1 MAGGYQVLD
10 HTADI
15 ALTAWST
22 TPAGAFAQA
31 ALGMFAI
38 ILGTD
43 PTAWQGRGGPAMLDV
58 AVQGRSWESL
68 LVAWL
73 DELLYHFD
81 AEAFVVQEA
90 EIDTCTPP
98 NLHARVRGR
107 YLADPSE
114 AGGVIVKAITY
125 HDLRVE
131 IGPDETRIHVV
142 LDI

>member
-1 MAGGYQVLD
+1 MAGGYRLLD

-15 ALTAWST
+15 ALAAWDA
-22 TPAGAFAQA
+22 TPAGAFTQA

-43 PTAWQGRGGPAMLDV
+43 PAAWQGRGESAGLDV

-73 DELLYHFD
+73 EELLYHFD
-81 AEAFVVQEA
+81 AEGFVAQEA
-90 EIDTCTPP
+90 AIDTCAPP
-98 NLHARVRGR
+98 ELHARVRGR

-114 AGGVIVKAITY
+114 AGGVMVKAVTY

-131 IGPDETRIHVV
+131 LGADETRIHVV
-142 LDI
+142 FDI